1 MCSQI
6 DEDPDLQGFRQ
17 TTWADK
23 YSTESPS
30 NHQTKSNSSRAAVV
44 SIETAEAGKG
54 LPGPVEF
61 PLCCPGTAEQK
72 KDRNLSP

>member
-17 TTWADK
+17 ATWADK

-30 NHQTKSNSSRAAVV
+30 NEIKQQSRSRRVDGNGRG
-44 SIETAEAGKG
+44 GKG

-61 PLCCPGTAEQK
+61 ALRCPGTAEQK